1 MVTNLAVKWDR
12 NESTLPLNR
21 WWRRLHWVRRRTS
34 NQHITHPQH
43 LWVHHWLFLMVLAI
57 DLTWSNIGSVI
68 KMQTREWN
76 THLLKWMN
84 TISSLEA
91 NCYSKPLNH
100 YLKHRLYCITA
111 TLCTVRP
118 INHANCPSEM
128 LFTSFDDMS
137 ISLVSYI
144 CHGRICMLASCK
156 HLPAINVV
164 WAYPIHLPKE
174 AELIFLLALQW
185 KWKENSQK

>member
-43 LWVHHWLFLMVLAI
+43 LWLHHWLFLMVLAI

-100 YLKHRLYCITA
+100 YLNIDCI
-111 TLCTVRP
+111 V
-118 INHANCPSEM
+118 
-128 LFTSFDDMS
+128 
-137 ISLVSYI
+137 
-144 CHGRICMLASCK
+144 
-156 HLPAINVV
+156 
-164 WAYPIHLPKE
+164 
-174 AELIFLLALQW
+174 FLLLCAQFVPSIMLIVPVKCCLPLLMTW
-185 KWKENSQK
+185 ASLLFLTSATVVFVC